1 LGDLNR
7 EFVNARIDELELR
20 RWWVA
25 EQLDVS
31 RRTLH
36 RWLTG
41 STSSVPRAKLKLLG
55 ALLEVDIAQLMLDSP
70 AVRATANDQVE
81 AARTLLGSDLLDSM
95 MPPHQFAIYEQ
106 LAKGLV
112 VPGLTKSELGNLYMA
127 ICLAVF
133 RQGKLEEAW
142 RYARLAADIAHEIDD
157 DVLRLR
163 AHMQL
168 SYREYIRGNAAR
180 ALAMDE
186 DNLALAR
193 KLGIRKHIAA
203 NLSNVADQ
211 YLDFDRYEE
220 SLDYQTQAIDLYEQE
235 NIPTSL
241 VFCHLGLVML
251 FLETGEDGQAHR
263 HLQEARRW
271 TESSNFLRGRADCDQ
286 LEALLLARAGEHA
299 RSLLYIER
307 AMDQY
312 ANLGIRETR
321 IFANASRVYRL
332 AGRPDDARAQL
343 DQGMLLARERNSP
356 MMEAQ
361 IRDAFTELS
370 HPVT

>member
-1 LGDLNR
+1 LGALNR
-7 EFVNARIDELELR
+7 DFVNARIDELELR

-41 STSSVPRAKLKLLG
+41 STSHVPPARLKLLA
-55 ALLEVDIAQLMLDSP
+55 ALLDADVGQLTLDSP
-70 AVRATANDQVE
+70 PVRATPNDQVE
-81 AARTLLGSDLLDSM
+81 AARTLLGSDLLESM

-112 VPGLTKSELGNLYMA
+112 VPGLTRSELGNLYMA

-168 SYREYIRGNAAR
+168 SYREYISGNAER

-186 DNLALAR
+186 ENLALAQR
-193 KLGIRKHIAA
+193 LGIRKHIAA

-220 SLDYQTQAIDLYEQE
+220 SLDYQTQAIELYEQE

-251 FLETGEDGQAHR
+251 FLETGEDARARR

-271 TESSNFLRGRADCDQ
+271 AESGNFLRGRADCDQ

-299 RSLLYIER
+299 RALACIEG
-307 AMDQY
+307 AIDQY
-312 ANLGIRETR
+312 ATLGIRETR

-332 AGRPDDARAQL
+332 AGRTDDARALL
-343 DQGMLLARERNSP
+343 DQGMVLARERNSP
-356 MMEAQ
+356 MMEAE
-361 IRDAFTELS
+361 IRGAYAELS

>member
-1 LGDLNR
+1 
-7 EFVNARIDELELR
+7 
-20 RWWVA
+20 
-25 EQLDVS
+25 
-31 RRTLH
+31 
-36 RWLTG
+36 
-41 STSSVPRAKLKLLG
+41 
-55 ALLEVDIAQLMLDSP
+55 
-70 AVRATANDQVE
+70 
-81 AARTLLGSDLLDSM
+81 
-95 MPPHQFAIYEQ
+95 
-106 LAKGLV
+106 
-112 VPGLTKSELGNLYMA
+112 
-127 ICLAVF
+127 
-133 RQGKLEEAW
+133 
-142 RYARLAADIAHEIDD
+142 
-157 DVLRLR
+157 
-163 AHMQL
+163 
-168 SYREYIRGNAAR
+168 
-180 ALAMDE
+180 
-186 DNLALAR
+186 
-193 KLGIRKHIAA
+193 
-203 NLSNVADQ
+203 
-211 YLDFDRYEE
+211 
-220 SLDYQTQAIDLYEQE
+220 
-235 NIPTSL
+235 
-241 VFCHLGLVML
+241 ML